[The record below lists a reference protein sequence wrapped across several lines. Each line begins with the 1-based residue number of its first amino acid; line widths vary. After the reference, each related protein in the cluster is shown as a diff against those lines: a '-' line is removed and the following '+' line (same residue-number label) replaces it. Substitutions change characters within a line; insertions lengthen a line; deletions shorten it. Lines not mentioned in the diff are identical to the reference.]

1 MAPNNEAF
9 TKAQGWD
16 SKNESQVTNILEYHL
31 LQGTIS
37 TGSVPEGPSEFFAT
51 LLQNTSYANV
61 TGGQNMIVNKQPGDV
76 VIFTSGSGS
85 RSTVL
90 ESDIAFA
97 GGLIQV
103 VDTLMVPPARL
114 EPTSRDAYQDL
125 TAFLAALYATDL
137 VTFFAETPDVT
148 IFAPRNAAFQLV
160 SGALSSLSK
169 EDLTAVLKYH
179 IITGA
184 VIPSADL
191 KNGTNYTTAATGTSA
206 PAPLYITRAGNNLY
220 IDQVQVIQ
228 PDILIANGVVHMVDG
243 VMNPKDATATPNPAL
258 GTQPPVFSLTGA
270 TATGTGAPLP
280 FTSYLPCV
288 TDCPAPTK
296 SSAPNQ
302 NSSVAKSSPAGS
314 SSAGVTTSSSKAAAA
329 GPRCTGVSAA
339 LGIGFGVGVLGLGL
353 GAAAI
358 V

>member
-1 MAPNNEAF
+1 M
-9 TKAQGWD
+9 
-16 SKNESQVTNILEYHL
+16 TNILDYHL

-37 TGSVPEGPSEFFAT
+37 TGSVPEGPSEYFAT
-51 LLQNTSYANV
+51 LLKDPAYANV

-114 EPTSRDAYQDL
+114 EPTSRDAYKDL
-125 TAFLAALYATDL
+125 TTFLAALYAADL
-137 VTFFAETPDVT
+137 VPFFAETPDVT

-160 SGALSSLSK
+160 SGALSGLSK

-191 KNGTNYTTAATGTSA
+191 KNGTNYTTADAGTSA

-220 IDQVQVIQ
+220 IDQAQVIQ
-228 PDILIANGVVHMVDG
+228 PDILIANGVVHMIDG

-258 GTQPPVFSLTGA
+258 GTQPPVFALTGA

-296 SSAPNQ
+296 SGTPSQ
-302 NSSVAKSSPAGS
+302 SLSVAKSSPAGS
-314 SSAGVTTSSSKAAAA
+314 SSTGVTTSSSKAAAA
-329 GPRCTGVSAA
+329 AGPRCTGVSAAA

-353 GAAAI
+353 GPAAI